1 MVPCLKTL
9 ICRPSQCS
17 LSCCGLHLP
26 PAPPNS
32 AVAKRFLDAAA
43 NAVDNLPIVQF
54 FRDSVAST
62 IQQVTAIVSDTAMN
76 ALIQF
81 APQVLSLRDKVLPVI
96 TTASELLGE
105 VAAVLTGAGEMLD
118 KILEPAANLVLVAD
132 VLDDVD
138 TLLGGLAGEEV
149 TVDDVFALADSAGAL
164 FGATGA
170 DVALYINISSHGQ
183 ELWDKA
189 QSVVDMLGFKSLA
202 ELASDPVGAMRSAAV
217 EFLHKGMSRLQSTS
231 FGAITDRLVDLAEGV
246 GDDAIALIAAVASGD
261 GKAELEA
268 AAVAAIETVV
278 SEALAA
284 LGSMNGTL
292 GNALTALTSGS
303 PLTIVE
309 DGIAALLAELT
320 GPSGIVTRLQAS
332 SRLAIDGTF
341 NVGSLV
347 DATISSISEAL
358 LNVRGQQCSACSVTL
373 TTHTPVCAPA
383 LCSEH

>member
-1 MVPCLKTL
+1 MACN
-9 ICRPSQCS
+9 
-17 LSCCGLHLP
+17 
-26 PAPPNS
+26 PPNS

-170 DVALYINISSHGQ
+170 DVALYVNISSHGQ

-231 FGAITDRLVDLAEGV
+231 FGAITDHLVDLAEGV

-268 AAVAAIETVV
+268 AALAAIETVV